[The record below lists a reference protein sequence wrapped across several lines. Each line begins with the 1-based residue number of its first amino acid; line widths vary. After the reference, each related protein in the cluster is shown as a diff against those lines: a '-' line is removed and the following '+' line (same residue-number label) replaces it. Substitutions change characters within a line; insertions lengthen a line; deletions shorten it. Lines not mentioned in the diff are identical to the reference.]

1 MTPQQIVYKSKSWR
15 DFESRISSLPYKE
28 RGTAFEW
35 FCKFYLLTN
44 PAYKL
49 TYKKVLHSSEFLKN
63 KTITK
68 RLGLSTIEEGTDLI
82 GETHDGKYEIIQCKF
97 KDNSQQNLTAKD
109 VNSSISV
116 ATGKEAKKWVDS
128 ILMCSNLKGFTSNK
142 RLQEQH
148 NLQFRTLLLGNFEA
162 LTQEDFKNIRKA
174 IQNEIPTYKPKKP
187 RKHQRKAVKALLS
200 HFDNNTKGQIIHA
213 CGTGKTLTSYFVYK
227 ELNPK
232 LTLFVVPN
240 LQLINQTLLEW
251 SKESIANE
259 LPISPL
265 VVCSDPSNEKISEHD
280 PYLWLQE
287 LPVKVSTSDEDINQ
301 FLSSSRK
308 NKVIFSTYQSGI
320 VLARQLKKQNKKI
333 DFAFFDEAHNTAT
346 AKSKL
351 FGHLLDD
358 NNLIIKKRL
367 FMTATPKK
375 LVGKND
381 RFLSM
386 DDEEV
391 FGKVVDE
398 ITVKDAIEVFKL
410 LNDYKII
417 TQLIDNVSSEKLLRD
432 NPFVIDNKE
441 KYPEEVELKL
451 VSSALTLQEIIRK
464 KKIKNTVSFH
474 SKIER
479 AKAFKEGINNIFTNK
494 PINTYH
500 VSGKQSGTERQGI
513 LKDFAANPP
522 SLVTN
527 SQCLS
532 EGVNVPSIDA
542 IMFVDPKQSKIDIT
556 QAIGRALRKGD
567 STKGLSYIIVPIV
580 INKNSE
586 ESIDEAYQQILMV
599 LRAMSEHDGRIVESF
614 KYLADGKKPPKNF
627 MEINTEYLP
636 EEFDL
641 KQFSEELHTKAWDRF
656 SKLGR
661 RPFAQAREW
670 ARTLGINSVEWREFC
685 KTDKKPLDI
694 PADVSRAYGSEWT
707 DWRDFLGQPSE
718 EEDFNQLIFE
728 YKENAKNK
736 LIPFPKDAMIT
747 ESGYKL
753 GNKVRGLINSYNEKT
768 LPNWKKRLVQ
778 KELISKNI
786 FDWDGRHAFS
796 WKLYFKAYKNFK
808 EKSGDSLPKRNELID
823 GLNLRN
829 WLSTQR
835 VKYRN
840 MNQSEGNQIKK
851 PLEEWQLKLLKEI
864 NFDFSDRQNEE
875 DNKWKFIKK
884 DIEKLLKKHKG
895 IIPYK
900 HPTTGKQIKAH
911 SVGANRWIVKQRNR
925 KKNNSLEQWK
935 INELEKIPH
944 WTWDP
949 FEDAFESNLKAL
961 IAYIKETNNPNPAQ
975 GVVFDDVAI
984 GMFLTRLRTGSYKT
998 LLTNKIKK
1006 QLEDLGT
1013 NFKPTKKIGSAI
1025 YYN

>member
-44 PAYKL
+44 PVYKL

-63 KTITK
+63 KTITN

-82 GETHDGKYEIIQCKF
+82 GETHDGKYEIIQCKY
-97 KDNSQQNLTAKD
+97 KDNNLKNLTAKD
-109 VNSSISV
+109 INSSISV

-148 NLQFRTLLLGNFEA
+148 KLQFRTLLLGDFEA
-162 LTQEDFKNIRKA
+162 LSQDDFKNIRKA

-187 RKHQRKAVKALLS
+187 RKHQRKAVKALLN
-200 HFDNNTKGQIIHA
+200 HFKDNTRGQIIHA
-213 CGTGKTLTSYFVYK
+213 CGTGKTLTSYFAYK

-232 LTLFVVPN
+232 LTLFVVPS
-240 LQLINQTLLEW
+240 LQLINQTLIEW
-251 SKESIANE
+251 SKESLANK

-265 VVCSDPSNEKISEHD
+265 AVCSDLSNEKISEHE
-280 PYLWLQE
+280 PHLWLQE
-287 LPVKVSTSDEDINQ
+287 LGIKVSTSDEDIKQ
-301 FLSSSRK
+301 FLSSNRK
-308 NKVIFSTYQSGI
+308 NKVIFSTYQSGK
-320 VLARQLKKQNKKI
+320 VLAKQLKKLNKKI

-346 AKSKL
+346 SKSKL

-358 NNLIIKKRL
+358 KNLSIKKRL

-375 LVGKND
+375 LVGSDD

-386 DDEEV
+386 NDEEIY
-391 FGKVVDE
+391 GKVVDE
-398 ITVKDAIEVFKL
+398 ITVKEAIEDLKL

-417 TQLIDNVSSEKLLRD
+417 TQLIDNASSEKLLRD
-432 NPFVIDNKE
+432 NPFVIDDK
-441 KYPEEVELKL
+441 KLPEEVELKL
-451 VSSALTLQEIIRK
+451 ISSALTLQKLIKK

-474 SKIER
+474 SRVNR
-479 AKAFKEGINNIFTNK
+479 ANAFKEGINNIFTKK

-500 VSGKQSGTERQGI
+500 VNGKQSGTVRQGI
-513 LKDFAANPP
+513 LEDFAANPP

-527 SQCLS
+527 SRCLS

-614 KYLADGKKPPKNF
+614 KYLAEGKKPPKNF

-641 KQFSEELHTKAWDRF
+641 NQFSEELHIKAWERF

-670 ARTLGINSVEWREFC
+670 ARTLGFNTRQWFEFAR
-685 KTDKKPLDI
+685 TDKKPLDI
-694 PADVSRAYGSEWT
+694 PINPYTAYRNEWT
-707 DWRDFLGQPSE
+707 SWGDFLGLTLE
-718 EEDFNQLIFE
+718 EETINQFILE
-728 YKENAKNK
+728 YKKYAEGKTNP
-736 LIPFPKDAMIT
+736 IPPTKYITKSGFPLGPRTQIYRASFLK
-747 ESGYKL
+747 GYLPDWK
-753 GNKVRGLINSYNEKT
+753 EKIIE
-768 LPNWKKRLVQ
+768 
-778 KELISKNI
+778 KELISKEI
-786 FDWDGRHAFS
+786 FDWYGTKSLS
-796 WKLYFKAYKNFK
+796 WKKHLNAYKKYSQETGLVTPDFNAKYNGFK
-808 EKSGDSLPKRNELID
+808 VGMWFTRQKAKYLETKGAIHKEGIKPFDNWQRNLLKNID
-823 GLNLRN
+823 FSSNRLDEEWKLTLTEAKPI
-829 WLSTQR
+829 LSTYKGRIPDKNPETGKPFLIRGVNLDNWIRKQR
-835 VKYRN
+835 GR
-840 MNQSEGNQIKK
+840 KK
-851 PLEEWQLKLLKEI
+851 
-864 NFDFSDRQNEE
+864 
-875 DNKWKFIKK
+875 KK
-884 DIEKLLKKHKG
+884 DLEKW
-895 IIPYK
+895 
-900 HPTTGKQIKAH
+900 
-911 SVGANRWIVKQRNR
+911 R
-925 KKNNSLEQWK
+925 
-935 INELEKIPH
+935 INELEKTPY
-944 WTWDP
+944 WSWDP
-949 FEDAFESNLKAL
+949 FQDSFDSNLEAL
-961 IAYIKETNNPNPAQ
+961 IKYIKTSKDPNPNRE
-975 GVVFDDVAI
+975 VVFNKLAI
-984 GMFLTRLRTGSYKT
+984 GRFLMRLRYGKHKIFFTDE
-998 LLTNKIKK
+998 IKK
-1006 QLEDLGT
+1006 KLEKLGT
-1013 NFKPTKKIGSAI
+1013 NFTPTKR
-1025 YYN
+1025 

>member
-44 PAYKL
+44 PVYKL

-63 KTITK
+63 KTITN

-82 GETHDGKYEIIQCKF
+82 GETHDGKYEIIQCKY
-97 KDNSQQNLTAKD
+97 KDNNLKNLTAKD
-109 VNSSISV
+109 INSSISV

-148 NLQFRTLLLGNFEA
+148 KLQFRTLLLGDFEA
-162 LTQEDFKNIRKA
+162 LSQEDFKNIRKA

-187 RKHQRKAVKALLS
+187 RKHQRKAVKALLN
-200 HFDNNTKGQIIHA
+200 HFNDNKRGQIIHA
-213 CGTGKTLTSYFVYK
+213 CGTGKTLTSYFAYK

-232 LTLFVVPN
+232 LTLFVVPS
-240 LQLINQTLLEW
+240 LQLINQTLIEW
-251 SKESIANE
+251 SKESLANK

-265 VVCSDPSNEKISEHD
+265 VVCSDLSNEKISEHE
-280 PYLWLQE
+280 PHLWLQE
-287 LPVKVSTSDEDINQ
+287 LGIKVSTSDEDIKQ
-301 FLSSSRK
+301 FLSSNRK
-308 NKVIFSTYQSGI
+308 NKVIFSTYQSGK
-320 VLARQLKKQNKKI
+320 VLAKQLKKLNKKI
-333 DFAFFDEAHNTAT
+333 DFAFLDEAHNTAT
-346 AKSKL
+346 SKSKL

-358 NNLIIKKRL
+358 KNLSIKKRL

-375 LVGKND
+375 LVGSDD

-386 DDEEV
+386 NDEEIY
-391 FGKVVDE
+391 GKVVDE
-398 ITVKDAIEVFKL
+398 ITVKEAIEDLKL

-417 TQLIDNVSSEKLLRD
+417 TQLIDNASSEKLLRD
-432 NPFVIDNKE
+432 NPFVIDDK
-441 KYPEEVELKL
+441 KLPEEVELKL
-451 VSSALTLQEIIRK
+451 ISSALTLQKLIKK

-474 SKIER
+474 SRVNR
-479 AKAFKEGINNIFTNK
+479 ANAFKEGINNIFTKK

-500 VSGKQSGTERQGI
+500 VNGKQSGTVRQGI
-513 LKDFAANPP
+513 LEDFAANPP

-641 KQFSEELHTKAWDRF
+641 KKFSEELHIKAWDRF

-670 ARTLGINSVEWREFC
+670 ARTLGINSSEWREFV

-694 PADVSRAYGSEWT
+694 PSDPPKAYREEWT
-707 DWRDFLGQPSE
+707 DWRDFLGAISE
-718 EEDFNQLIFE
+718 SEDLNQYIFE
-728 YKENAKNK
+728 YKQNAKGK
-736 LIPFPKDAMIT
+736 LIPFPTDEFVTK
-747 ESGYKL
+747 SGYKL
-753 GNKVRGLINSYNEKT
+753 GNKMRAMGSSYLKKQLPKWKQDLIE
-768 LPNWKKRLVQ
+768 
-778 KELISKNI
+778 KELISKNLY
-786 FDWDGRHAFS
+786 DWDGRDSFS
-796 WKLYFKAYKNFK
+796 WKMHYKAYKKFK
-808 EKSGDSLPKRNELID
+808 IKTGIDVPKKGTKFN
-823 GLNLRN
+823 GLNIEP
-829 WLSTQR
+829 WYQTQKVKFHTMKGGEHTRR
-835 VKYRN
+835 V
-840 MNQSEGNQIKK
+840 K
-851 PLEEWQLKLLKEI
+851 PLENWQLKLLNEI
-864 NFDFSDRQNEE
+864 DFPFEKKLDE
-875 DNKWKFIKK
+875 KWKIQKEEFKK
-884 DIEKLLKKHKG
+884 IQNQYDGKIPNKEPNTNK
-895 IIPYK
+895 PYK
-900 HPTTGKQIKAH
+900 IHNVDLK
-911 SVGANRWIVKQRNR
+911 RWVTKQRNR
-925 KKNNSLEQWK
+925 KSNNTLEQWK
-935 INELEKIPH
+935 IDELEKIPH
-944 WTWDP
+944 WTWGP
-949 FEDAFESNLKAL
+949 FQDAFESNLKTL

-975 GVVFDDVAI
+975 GVVFDDIAI
-984 GMFLTRLRTGSYKT
+984 GMFLTRLRKGQYKT
-998 LLTNKIKK
+998 LFTNKIKK

-1013 NFKPTKKIGSAI
+1013 NFKPTKKIGNAI